1 MAYRS
6 LVTWIV
12 FMVLGLGIIAHETT
26 DIFQKQAAPKSG
38 QLPMFSFSEKDIW
51 RLEVIYQGRSAFFQR
66 DDRGAWFLHDGNH
79 THTSTTFETD
89 LKSETHHRAD
99 PGSSSEIEKQIEMTA
114 RMIADRKMSAE
125 ENRLDSRQNGRDM
138 AKTTPE
144 RDTESNSCIK
154 RNSGSGS
161 METENDCAS
170 LDTFGLETPKIIFS
184 FYPRETKDPSSLKPL
199 EILYAGDLL
208 PSKYT
213 YYTMKEGD
221 SSIYLVPRYF
231 ITMLLTVAFGED
243 QVPSAMPEK

>member
-66 DDRGAWFLHDGNH
+66 DNRGSWFLHDGSH
-79 THTSTTFETD
+79 THTSTTFESD
-89 LKSETHHRAD
+89 LESDTHHRAE
-99 PGSSSEIEKQIEMTA
+99 PGSSSEIEKQIEMTT
-114 RMIADRKMSAE
+114 RMIADRKMSTE
-125 ENRLDSRQNGRDM
+125 ETKLDSRQNDH
-138 AKTTPE
+138 
-144 RDTESNSCIK
+144 DTAQTAQKHNTEPNSCIEW
-154 RNSGSGS
+154 NTGSGS

-170 LDTFGLETPKIIFS
+170 LDTFGLENPKIIFS
-184 FYPRETKDPSSLKPL
+184 FYPRETNDSSSLKPL

-231 ITMLLTVAFGED
+231 ITMLLTVAFGAD
-243 QVPSAMPEK
+243 QTPSAMPEK